1 MDIGTS
7 DGDASDA
14 HAGGRCCYEIA
25 LYKGL
30 IDPAGP
36 SLELCVIMGELSEVW
51 SGDGLNGEV
60 AAPGASP
67 GAVIEL
73 APGPVSLAAARL
85 ESLLDSD
92 TFHPWRS
99 AVGDG
104 VVAGS
109 GRVHGRPVCAWAQE
123 VSHRGGSL
131 GRAGGETI
139 AHTIRYASRAGVPVI
154 GIPHSGGA
162 RLQEGVAALGAYG
175 AIFRE
180 QALAPVPQIT
190 VIPGVC
196 AGGAAYSS
204 ALGDFV
210 VMVRPHARLFLT
222 GPKVVEQVTRE
233 QIGAEQLG
241 GPRVHGANGVSH
253 LTAPDDDSAAELVRE
268 LLSYLPSIIG
278 GPLPLVPAVDPPPGS
293 PVDSMPSC
301 IRQVYDVREVIA
313 LTVDG
318 GRHLELAARW
328 ARNLV
333 TTFARLDGRP
343 IGIIANQPLY
353 LGGTIDSAA
362 SEKGRWFVDLC
373 DRMMLPIVVLV
384 DTPGFLPGVNQERA
398 GVIRHGATLL
408 RAFARATTTKVTV
421 TLRQAY
427 GGAHIVMNSRDLG
440 ADLTLA
446 WPDSQIGVMGAA
458 QAVAII
464 ERNAIN
470 GGADAEE
477 LAELYAAERL
487 GVDVAAADGFVDEI
501 VAPHETRDRLIRALE
516 LRA

>member
-1 MDIGTS
+1 MRVSNLSQTLS
-7 DGDASDA
+7 
-14 HAGGRCCYEIA
+14 GGA
-25 LYKGL
+25 
-30 IDPAGP
+30 
-36 SLELCVIMGELSEVW
+36 MNGELAGVSA
-51 SGDGLNGEV
+51 G
-60 AAPGASP
+60 AAM
-67 GAVIEL
+67 EL
-73 APGPVSLAAARL
+73 TAPKPDSLAVQRL
-85 ESLLDSD
+85 RALLDRD

-109 GRVHGRPVCAWAQE
+109 GRVHGRPVCVWAQE

-139 AHTIRYASRAGVPVI
+139 ARTIRYASRAGVPVI
-154 GIPHSGGA
+154 GVPHSGGA

-210 VMVRPHARLFLT
+210 VMVRPDGRLFLT

-233 QIGAEQLG
+233 QISAEKLG
-241 GPRVHGANGVSH
+241 GPRVHAANGVSH
-253 LTAPDDDSAAELVRE
+253 LTADDDQAAAELVRE
-268 LLSYLPSIIG
+268 LLSYLPSTVG
-278 GPLPLVPAVDPPPGS
+278 GPLPLAPAVDPPPGS
-293 PVDSMPSC
+293 PADSIPAST
-301 IRQVYDVREVIA
+301 RQVYDVRDVLAPMI
-313 LTVDG
+313 DG

-333 TTFARLDGRP
+333 TTLARLDGRP
-343 IGIIANQPLY
+343 VGVIANQPLH

-373 DRMMLPIVVLV
+373 DRLALPLVVLV
-384 DTPGFLPGVNQERA
+384 DTPGFLPGANQERA
-398 GVIRHGATLL
+398 GVIRHGASLL
-408 RAFARATTTKVTV
+408 RAFAQATTPKVTI

-446 WPDSQIGVMGAA
+446 WPDSQIGVMGAP

-464 ERNAIN
+464 ERSAISD
-470 GGADAEE
+470 GADADQ
-477 LAELYAAERL
+477 LAELYASERL
-487 GVDVAAADGFVDEI
+487 GVDIAAADGFVDEI
-501 VAPHETRDRLIRALE
+501 VAPRETRDRLIRALE
-516 LRA
+516 LRG